1 MKEIV
6 IATRNPGK
14 LEEFK
19 VLMKDLEV
27 ELRSLEEWP
36 NVPEPEETGKTFM
49 ANARLKAVYYA
60 KETGLP
66 CIADDSGLEVLALE
80 GAPGVRSARYA
91 GEEAVAAPNGKI
103 LLESD
108 GICDGMLLHE
118 PLGTEGFGY
127 DPLFWSTEL
136 HKGMGEATMQ
146 EKNKIS
152 HRGKAIKKLVANW
165 GKMK

>member
-19 VLMKDLEV
+19 VLMKDL
-27 ELRSLEEWP
+27 
-36 NVPEPEETGKTFM
+36 
-49 ANARLKAVYYA
+49 
-60 KETGLP
+60 
-66 CIADDSGLEVLALE
+66 
-80 GAPGVRSARYA
+80 
-91 GEEAVAAPNGKI
+91 VAAPNGKI